1 LLLFAAAVHVTAPDS
16 VSLFEA
22 LSVQGV
28 DILQKKPAPKKAT
41 TIAKTSRRRD
51 EYAEETRRA
60 ILAAARELFS
70 QRGYFSTT
78 VDDIAKRAR
87 VASITVYV
95 SAGGKSGL
103 LRTLTDEWSAAPLIE
118 SNYKVIRDLQNPV
131 EILGIVASTAREIR
145 EEFGDI
151 VILML
156 ATAPHDKDVSESL
169 SLATSRYRQA
179 IQAVVKHLIDLDALR
194 EEFDETYA
202 LDVLWFYFGYWGLYS
217 LHNENGWTYEKAER
231 WLCEAATSALLRVR
245 HPTKPSP
252 AHELDV

>member
-1 LLLFAAAVHVTAPDS
+1 M
-16 VSLFEA
+16 
-22 LSVQGV
+22 
-28 DILQKKPAPKKAT
+28 
-41 TIAKTSRRRD
+41 
-51 EYAEETRRA
+51 
-60 ILAAARELFS
+60 AREMVV
-70 QRGYFSTT
+70 GCT
-78 VDDIAKRAR
+78 
-87 VASITVYV
+87 VASAQPGV
-95 SAGGKSGL
+95 
-103 LRTLTDEWSAAPLIE
+103 LR
-118 SNYKVIRDLQNPV
+118 
-131 EILGIVASTAREIR
+131 
-145 EEFGDI
+145 
-151 VILML
+151 LMWINDSM